1 MGAAPDS
8 GIPGAPRGPTC
19 LSTSTEF
26 SSIATLSSSMR
37 RWRSVWSS
45 KTTARTRCV
54 RRCGKL

>member
-1 MGAAPDS
+1 MGAAPGS

-37 RWRSVWSS
+37 RVEIRMVLEDP
-45 KTTARTRCV
+45 
-54 RRCGKL
+54 RRGPDA